1 MTRRLIAGTVA
12 LRPMRWA
19 DIERVCTMERE
30 LFVDTP
36 WTPEQFWSEIAEVPA
51 TRWYAVAERRGLVVG
66 YAGLMAVGR
75 DADVQTVA
83 VAQSDQGQGVARR
96 LMTAL
101 VQEARS
107 RGCTSLMLEVGVD
120 NQRACHLYRA
130 LGFVDV
136 SRRRDYYAPGADAM
150 VMRLRLSDAS

>member
-1 MTRRLIAGTVA
+1 MTSRPLAGTVS

-30 LFVDTP
+30 LFDDTP

-51 TRWYAVAERRGLVVG
+51 TRWYTVAERQGLVVG
-66 YAGLMAVGR
+66 YAGLMTVSR

-83 VAQSDQGQGVARR
+83 VAQADQGQGIARL

-120 NQRACHLYRA
+120 NQPALHLYRA

-136 SRRRDYYAPGADAM
+136 SRRRDYYAPGVDAM
-150 VMRLRLSDAS
+150 VMRLRLGAVS